1 MKSLFSLLAV
11 AIALSFQSCCCNDEY
26 ISYQLTGL
34 ETHHLNNEG
43 INFTINANSTPVAAK
58 AYGLQLALTKQES
71 NLGFNAYVECN
82 RDCGSQIVENLENSV
97 DSIRIVTLTDFDSL
111 HPAGTE
117 VTSFFKYSSPNT
129 FRDEEL
135 PQLFDLNNT
144 SVTACC
150 MNINLFLYTLPSQT
164 DTFQFEV
171 TATTFQGSFNQ
182 TTSPVVLTVN

>member
-1 MKSLFSLLAV
+1 M
-11 AIALSFQSCCCNDEY
+11 
-26 ISYQLTGL
+26 SYRLTGL

-43 INFTINANSTPVAAK
+43 VNFKLNTTNAPVAAK

-71 NLGFNAYVECN
+71 SLGFNAYGDCN
-82 RDCGSQIVENLENSV
+82 RDCGDQISENLENPI

-117 VTSFFKYSSPNT
+117 ITSFFKYSSPTT
-129 FRDEEL
+129 FRDEEF
-135 PQLFDLNNT
+135 PQFFDLNNA

-150 MNINLFLYTLPSQT
+150 MNINLFLYSLPAQT

-171 TATTFQGSFNQ
+171 TTTSFQGNFTQ